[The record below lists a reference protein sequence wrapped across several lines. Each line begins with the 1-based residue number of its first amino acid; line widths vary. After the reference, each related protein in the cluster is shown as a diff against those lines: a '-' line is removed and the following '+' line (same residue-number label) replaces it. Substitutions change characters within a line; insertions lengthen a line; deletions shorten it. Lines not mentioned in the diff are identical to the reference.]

1 MNAHGAYNTSSA
13 HKPEASVARKQAP
26 QQRLRVVKGRK
37 SKRKAI
43 SPSRVALLF
52 LGFMIAICFVV
63 YNQVCLSEVTGE
75 INKLNETIKVLE
87 SENSRLQSQLEPN
100 ESQRI
105 IAQRATKEL
114 GMRRL
119 ELHQASRV
127 YIYQVD
133 KIELTQLQE
142 PEGFKENVEGFLTSV
157 FQKIASIFSGSSREA
172 PTP

>member
-13 HKPEASVARKQAP
+13 YKPDGSAARKSAP
-26 QQRLRVVKGRK
+26 QQRLRVVKGK
-37 SKRKAI
+37 EPKRKVI

-52 LGFMIAICFVV
+52 LGFVVAICFVV
-63 YNQVCLSEVTGE
+63 YNQVRLSEVTGE
-75 INKLNETIKVLE
+75 INKLNDSIKVLE
-87 SENSRLQSQLEPN
+87 SENARLQSQLEPN

-127 YIYQVD
+127 YIYQED
-133 KIELTQLQE
+133 KIEVSQTQE
-142 PEGFKENVEGFLTSV
+142 PEGFKENAEVFLATV
-157 FQKIASIFSGSSREA
+157 FQKITSIFSNSSREA